1 MSDDFSARLNLPY
14 LAAGQMQKHVTLNTA
29 MTRLD
34 ALLQTAVV
42 SRTTVIQP
50 ADASDGDLYI
60 LPQEAE
66 GVAWAGR
73 PAGALMRFEAGG
85 WTEVAAPAGL
95 IALVLDAGVIV
106 VRSAAGWQALGDCLG
121 EAQGLSRLGVG
132 TTADAANPL
141 AIKSNAALFTARG
154 AGEGGP
160 AGDPRSGRARSSAH
174 HLHRSGL
181 HSRPAAQRGR
191 AAG

>member
-1 MSDDFSARLNLPY
+1 MSEDFTARLGLPY
-14 LAAGQMQKHVTLNTA
+14 LAAGQMQKHVTLNA
-29 MTRLD
+29 ALSRLD
-34 ALLQTAVV
+34 ALVQTAVISRSV
-42 SRTTVIQP
+42 SNQP
-50 ADASDGDLYI
+50 ATPADGDLYI
-60 LPQEAE
+60 LPQAPV
-66 GVAWAGR
+66 GPAWSGR

-141 AIKSNAALFTARG
+141 AIKSNAAL
-154 AGEGGP
+154 
-160 AGDPRSGRARSSAH
+160 
-174 HLHRSGL
+174 
-181 HSRPAAQRGR
+181 
-191 AAG
+191 